1 MNLKLLRL
9 RSGEDVICEV
19 LKESAELIFIKNPA
33 MLMPVGSQGQQMQ
46 MGMAPWMPF
55 ADQTDF
61 EIPRDWLVVV
71 SDVVQDIANNYNQI
85 FGSGIVVPDVKVDT
99 KTLLNG

>member
-33 MLMPVGSQGQQMQ
+33 MLMPVGGQGQQMQ

-55 ADQTDF
+55 SEQNEF
-61 EIPRDWLVVV
+61 EIPRDWLVVM
-71 SDVVQDIANNYNQI
+71 SDVVKDLSLIHI
-85 FGSGIVVPDVKVDT
+85 
-99 KTLLNG
+99 

>member
-1 MNLKLLRL
+1 MSLKLLRL
-9 RSGEDVICEV
+9 KSGEDIIGDVQR
-19 LKESAELIFIKNPA
+19 ESAEYIVIRNPA
-33 MLMPVGSQGQQMQ
+33 MLVPMGGQGQGMQ

-61 EIPRDWLVVV
+61 EIPRDWLVVM

-85 FGSGIVVPDVKVDT
+85 FGSGIVVPDIKVDT